1 MSKTLDMYTRVP
13 GMPRHKRSDT
23 DPHLLS
29 KTMPPAGSVVNM
41 EGRPHRAA
49 FVELLRKIESD
60 AGSVRHSYT
69 PGPGGSFLGGAPGA
83 QYRSH
88 FAIGK
93 TE

>member
-1 MSKTLDMYTRVP
+1 
-13 GMPRHKRSDT
+13 
-23 DPHLLS
+23 
-29 KTMPPAGSVVNM
+29 M

-49 FVELLRKIESD
+49 FMELLKKIESD

-83 QYRSH
+83 QFRSH

-93 TE
+93 ESG